1 MWLIFGK
8 GPGNAGRHYLYFN
21 TSSFAYYIM
30 EPGGLAKKD
39 FRKGKEVWSKNK
51 KWLESR
57 NQEAFYT
64 FLYLFRA
71 KLIFAMNAKN
81 SK

>member
-1 MWLIFGK
+1 MWAIFGK

-21 TSSFAYYIM
+21 TSSFAYDII

-51 KWLESR
+51 NGWKAGIKR
-57 NQEAFYT
+57 PFIR
-64 FLYLFRA
+64 FI
-71 KLIFAMNAKN
+71 LIP
-81 SK
+81 S